1 MWPNSCRLPRREQE
15 PLEQLL
21 PQLLAALDAAKAD
34 PSEDVRRLVCQA
46 LVLLLD
52 VAIEQLEPAMPQL
65 VTFMLSA
72 SADADK
78 LVALEASEFWS
89 SLCETRCAVSALSP
103 ALPHLIPLLLRN
115 MAYSEVEQAELL
127 ATGEEDESEAD
138 RPEDIKPRFH
148 KSRPAHYSGGGG
160 GGGEEDY
167 DDDDDDDDDDDG
179 AVVEWSLRKCS
190 ASGLDIIAG
199 TLGGA
204 ILPHLL
210 PELQARC

>member
-1 MWPNSCRLPRREQE
+1 MRKHAVGCINNFLPLYPARDLADVCSWDPALCPPPPLSPPARDLVWQYGRDNSRDVAKPPLRRSCRLPRREQE

-89 SLCETRCAVSALSP
+89 SLCETRCAVSACGMQH
-103 ALPHLIPLLLRN
+103 AAGREAVI
-115 MAYSEVEQAELL
+115 
-127 ATGEEDESEAD
+127 ESGIRCSRASAPSVARRAMRRAAH
-138 RPEDIKPRFH
+138 RP
-148 KSRPAHYSGGGG
+148 
-160 GGGEEDY
+160 
-167 DDDDDDDDDDDG
+167 
-179 AVVEWSLRKCS
+179 
-190 ASGLDIIAG
+190 
-199 TLGGA
+199 T
-204 ILPHLL
+204 
-210 PELQARC
+210 